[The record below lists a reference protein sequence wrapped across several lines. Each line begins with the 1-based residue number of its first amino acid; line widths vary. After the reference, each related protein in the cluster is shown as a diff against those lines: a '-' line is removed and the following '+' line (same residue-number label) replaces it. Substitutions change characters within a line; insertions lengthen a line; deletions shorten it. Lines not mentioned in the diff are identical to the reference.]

1 MKIFD
6 EQVISL
12 VSDALAEDIKG
23 SDITTDAIANRC
35 NPQIECEVITKE
47 DGVVCGLTIFSLVFN
62 ILSKNNFEISYFA
75 EEGEKIT
82 KFQKIIS
89 IKAKSDVV
97 LYGERTALN
106 FLQFLSGIATVSNI
120 AANELSDLKTKVLDT
135 RKTLPGLRA
144 IQKYAVNVGGANN
157 HRFNL
162 SSGILIKDNHIKLA
176 GGIKQAL
183 ETVRSYNAGFN
194 QKIEIEVSSIEQA
207 VEALEGRAD
216 IIMLDNMSIAEMQRA
231 VKIIGK
237 NAVTE
242 ASGNITIKNLR
253 KIAEETKVDYISMG
267 SLTNAVKPI
276 DYSLNF
282 I

>member
-12 VSDALAEDIKG
+12 VSNALAEDIKG
-23 SDITTDAIANRC
+23 SDITTDAIASKC
-35 NPQIECEVITKE
+35 NPQIECEIITKE
-47 DGVVCGLTIFSLVFN
+47 DGVLCGLNIFSLVFAL
-62 ILSKNNFEISYFA
+62 LSKNNFEINYFA
-75 EEGEKIT
+75 EEGKKIT

-89 IKAKSDVV
+89 IKAKSDVI

-106 FLQFLSGIATVSNI
+106 FLQFLSGIATMSNL
-120 AANELSDLKTKVLDT
+120 AVNELSGLKTKVLDS
-135 RKTLPGLRA
+135 RKTLPGLRV
-144 IQKYAVNVGGANN
+144 IQKYAVNIGGADN

-183 ETVRSYNAGFN
+183 EMMRSYNAGFN
-194 QKIEIEVSSIEQA
+194 QKIEIEVSSVEEA
-207 VEALEGRAD
+207 AEALEGQAD

-237 NAVTE
+237 NAITE

-267 SLTNAVKPI
+267 SLTNTVKPL
-276 DYSLNF
+276 DFSLNF